1 MLPGPAPRFSRM
13 PGELCRPPLLGEH
26 NASVSGGL
34 RNTTEEVA
42 ALRAQNVI

>member
-13 PGELCRPPLLGEH
+13 PGELRRPPLPGEH

-34 RNTTEEVA
+34 AYTTEEVA
-42 ALRAQNVI
+42 ALRAQNVM